1 MNQRRTG
8 NLWPI
13 ISSAGKC
20 SDFNF
25 ARVSESP
32 FVHCTQ
38 PCGFVCQRQKP
49 LGYEREARV
58 IKRKVGEKMNRGST
72 QMEQFFRFM
81 LAFVIVIIL
90 GGVVAKYLDDNYSSF
105 QIEETADKDTGK
117 ENSKE
122 K

>member
-1 MNQRRTG
+1 MN
-8 NLWPI
+8 
-13 ISSAGKC
+13 
-20 SDFNF
+20 
-25 ARVSESP
+25 
-32 FVHCTQ
+32 
-38 PCGFVCQRQKP
+38 
-49 LGYEREARV
+49 
-58 IKRKVGEKMNRGST
+58 KRKVGEKKMNRGST

>member
-1 MNQRRTG
+1 
-8 NLWPI
+8 
-13 ISSAGKC
+13 
-20 SDFNF
+20 
-25 ARVSESP
+25 
-32 FVHCTQ
+32 
-38 PCGFVCQRQKP
+38 
-49 LGYEREARV
+49 
-58 IKRKVGEKMNRGST
+58 MNRGST

-81 LAFVIVIIL
+81 LMFVIVIIL

>member
-1 MNQRRTG
+1 MN
-8 NLWPI
+8 
-13 ISSAGKC
+13 
-20 SDFNF
+20 
-25 ARVSESP
+25 
-32 FVHCTQ
+32 
-38 PCGFVCQRQKP
+38 
-49 LGYEREARV
+49 
-58 IKRKVGEKMNRGST
+58 KRKVGEKMNRGST

-122 K
+122 

>member
-1 MNQRRTG
+1 MN
-8 NLWPI
+8 
-13 ISSAGKC
+13 
-20 SDFNF
+20 
-25 ARVSESP
+25 
-32 FVHCTQ
+32 
-38 PCGFVCQRQKP
+38 
-49 LGYEREARV
+49 
-58 IKRKVGEKMNRGST
+58 KRKAGEKMNRGNS

>member
-1 MNQRRTG
+1 
-8 NLWPI
+8 
-13 ISSAGKC
+13 
-20 SDFNF
+20 
-25 ARVSESP
+25 
-32 FVHCTQ
+32 
-38 PCGFVCQRQKP
+38 
-49 LGYEREARV
+49 
-58 IKRKVGEKMNRGST
+58 MNRGST

-90 GGVVAKYLDDNYSSF
+90 GGVVAKCLDDNYSSF

>member
-1 MNQRRTG
+1 M
-8 NLWPI
+8 
-13 ISSAGKC
+13 
-20 SDFNF
+20 
-25 ARVSESP
+25 
-32 FVHCTQ
+32 
-38 PCGFVCQRQKP
+38 CQNPRSKS
-49 LGYEREARV
+49 GYEREARV

>member
-1 MNQRRTG
+1 MN
-8 NLWPI
+8 
-13 ISSAGKC
+13 
-20 SDFNF
+20 
-25 ARVSESP
+25 
-32 FVHCTQ
+32 
-38 PCGFVCQRQKP
+38 
-49 LGYEREARV
+49 
-58 IKRKVGEKMNRGST
+58 KRKVGEKMNRGST